1 MAKNIRL
8 VAFKI
13 NRQSNNFDLINKDD
27 FRGIMHCPDD
37 HAGSAI
43 PRQRPLISFEDVQPG
58 FSVANC
64 DSTFEDGTSGVSVAK
79 TARLFV
85 VVDGVHWG
93 PMFMASTQIAGRD
106 SRGGNKGNFGL
117 GPSFLVFN
125 VQQATTQAFL
135 DHLVASDLE
144 KKNLRKSQI
153 VSKN

>member
-1 MAKNIRL
+1 
-8 VAFKI
+8 
-13 NRQSNNFDLINKDD
+13 
-27 FRGIMHCPDD
+27 MHCPDD

-135 DHLVASDLE
+135 DQLVASDL
-144 KKNLRKSQI
+144 KKKFLIISNCVQNFHFRKNKIKILNLNISLKAIYSTLQFLYF
-153 VSKN
+153 

>member
-1 MAKNIRL
+1 
-8 VAFKI
+8 
-13 NRQSNNFDLINKDD
+13 
-27 FRGIMHCPDD
+27 MHCPDD

-144 KKNLRKSQI
+144 KKNLRNSQI
-153 VSKN
+153 QKILKL

>member
-1 MAKNIRL
+1 M
-8 VAFKI
+8 
-13 NRQSNNFDLINKDD
+13 SD
-27 FRGIMHCPDD
+27 FQTLCC
-37 HAGSAI
+37 SAI

-135 DHLVASDLE
+135 DQLVASDL
-144 KKNLRKSQI
+144 KKKFLIISNCVQNFHFRKNKIKILNLNISLKTIYSTLQFLYF
-153 VSKN
+153 

>member
-1 MAKNIRL
+1 
-8 VAFKI
+8 
-13 NRQSNNFDLINKDD
+13 
-27 FRGIMHCPDD
+27 MHCPDD

-135 DHLVASDLE
+135 DQLVASDL
-144 KKNLRKSQI
+144 KNINKVILETTTIFRQLYERKSF
-153 VSKN
+153 

>member
-1 MAKNIRL
+1 
-8 VAFKI
+8 
-13 NRQSNNFDLINKDD
+13 
-27 FRGIMHCPDD
+27 MHCPDD

-135 DHLVASDLE
+135 DQLVASDL
-144 KKNLRKSQI
+144 KKKFLIISNCVQNFHFRKNKIKILNL
-153 VSKN
+153 NLYY